1 MKKILEVN
9 VDDQGLGGVYSLVR
23 SVILGKP
30 EGYQMDIACIMHFAD
45 NAHIKELND
54 RGTQVYFIGR
64 EGHNHVSMR
73 DLEQNLYQLLMKNQ
87 YDCVHIHADTA
98 YRMYAFGHA
107 AKRAGV
113 RKIIFHSHAA
123 GVDGNYLIVKKFL
136 HRVYR
141 GRLKKIGYCFAA
153 CSDLA
158 AAWMYP
164 GIPREKVIQINNGI
178 DLNRFRFDADTR
190 REMREELGLSD
201 YFVVGHVGRF
211 SYQKNHEYLIRV
223 FQAFK
228 KEVPKAKLLLIG
240 SHDGTKEI
248 WDRIREMTAQAGLSE
263 DVIFYGTTDH
273 VERMMQAM
281 DLFVLPSRFEGLP
294 VVGVE
299 AQACGLPVVYSDRI
313 TREAALTDR
322 VSFAGIEE
330 KDIDAWVRAMKDQM
344 NLERTDMVPF
354 LRKEGF
360 DINDTIQSFLNLYKD
375 V

>member
-1 MKKILEVN
+1 
-9 VDDQGLGGVYSLVR
+9 
-23 SVILGKP
+23 
-30 EGYQMDIACIMHFAD
+30 
-45 NAHIKELND
+45 
-54 RGTQVYFIGR
+54 
-64 EGHNHVSMR
+64 
-73 DLEQNLYQLLMKNQ
+73 
-87 YDCVHIHADTA
+87 
-98 YRMYAFGHA
+98 
-107 AKRAGV
+107 
-113 RKIIFHSHAA
+113 
-123 GVDGNYLIVKKFL
+123 
-136 HRVYR
+136 
-141 GRLKKIGYCFAA
+141 
-153 CSDLA
+153 
-158 AAWMYP
+158 
-164 GIPREKVIQINNGI
+164 
-178 DLNRFRFDADTR
+178 
-190 REMREELGLSD
+190 MREELGLSD
-201 YFVVGHVGRF
+201 YFVIGHVGRF

-240 SHDGTKEI
+240 SYDGTKDI

>member
-1 MKKILEVN
+1 
-9 VDDQGLGGVYSLVR
+9 
-23 SVILGKP
+23 
-30 EGYQMDIACIMHFAD
+30 
-45 NAHIKELND
+45 
-54 RGTQVYFIGR
+54 
-64 EGHNHVSMR
+64 
-73 DLEQNLYQLLMKNQ
+73 
-87 YDCVHIHADTA
+87 
-98 YRMYAFGHA
+98 
-107 AKRAGV
+107 
-113 RKIIFHSHAA
+113 
-123 GVDGNYLIVKKFL
+123 
-136 HRVYR
+136 
-141 GRLKKIGYCFAA
+141 
-153 CSDLA
+153 
-158 AAWMYP
+158 
-164 GIPREKVIQINNGI
+164 
-178 DLNRFRFDADTR
+178 
-190 REMREELGLSD
+190 
-201 YFVVGHVGRF
+201 
-211 SYQKNHEYLIRV
+211 
-223 FQAFK
+223 
-228 KEVPKAKLLLIG
+228 
-240 SHDGTKEI
+240 
-248 WDRIREMTAQAGLSE
+248 MTAQAGLSE